1 MSCDQRPLFFVKIFA
16 ETDLILDINKII
28 QEGSQ
33 NIRITIP
40 MLNSPFP
47 LLELV
52 RFQTSIQLLE
62 SSGKVAQASLGE
74 TVGQCWEHLVP
85 CHNGIR
91 TISLPHCGER

>member
-33 NIRITIP
+33 NIRITISK
-40 MLNSPFP
+40 LNSPFP

-62 SSGKVAQASLGE
+62 S
-74 TVGQCWEHLVP
+74 T
-85 CHNGIR
+85 
-91 TISLPHCGER
+91 